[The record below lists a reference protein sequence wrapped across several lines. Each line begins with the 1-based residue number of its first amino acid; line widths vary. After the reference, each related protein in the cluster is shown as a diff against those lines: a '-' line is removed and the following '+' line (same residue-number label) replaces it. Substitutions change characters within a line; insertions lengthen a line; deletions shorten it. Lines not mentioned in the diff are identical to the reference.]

1 VIIGCDG
8 VWDVLS
14 SQDAVNF
21 VIKEIMTVPSH
32 TENYHT
38 HNSRNIAKKLGEY
51 AIKKGSGDNISL
63 VILFFN

>member
-1 VIIGCDG
+1 
-8 VWDVLS
+8 
-14 SQDAVNF
+14 
-21 VIKEIMTVPSH
+21 MTVPSH

-63 VILFFN
+63 IILFFN